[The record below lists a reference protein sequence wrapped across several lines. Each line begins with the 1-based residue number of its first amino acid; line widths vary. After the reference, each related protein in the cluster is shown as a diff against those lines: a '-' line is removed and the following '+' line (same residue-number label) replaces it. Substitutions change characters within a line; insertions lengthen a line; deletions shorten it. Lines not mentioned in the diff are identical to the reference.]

1 MTAWVLFSLFVWW
14 ALWARGRVRRVY
26 WLNEHGVLAEAVC
39 EWVSWTD
46 GEAES
51 FCYFQL
57 DDGRR
62 IRVRSSKRPQAPMFE
77 VGEVAQVLYDPDQPT
92 HAVLVEDRVES
103 AGGYRAAMY
112 VFVAG
117 ASIAAI
123 AGVIK
128 ALV

>member
-14 ALWARGRVRRVY
+14 ALWARSRVRRVH
-26 WLNEHGVLAEAVC
+26 WLNEHGVPAEAVC
-39 EWVSWTD
+39 EWVSWQD

-57 DDGRR
+57 EDGKR

-77 VGEVAQVLYDPDQPT
+77 VGDVAQVLYDPRHPRR
-92 HAVLVEDRVES
+92 AVLVEDRAES
-103 AGGYRAAMY
+103 IGGYRAALY

-117 ASIAAI
+117 AVIAAI